1 MAQTALYQPG
11 EAEAKLDELYAA
23 RNRAMADWDATA
35 WNRIDSEIGSVLAA
49 MRAEVRLGLR
59 DDPMLTVSGEA
70 A

>member
-1 MAQTALYQPG
+1 MAQALYQPG

-23 RNRAMADWDATA
+23 RNRAMAAWDATA
-35 WNRIDSEIGSVLAA
+35 HNCIDREISSVLAA

-59 DDPMLTVSGEA
+59 DDPMYTVSAEA

>member
-1 MAQTALYQPG
+1 MANALYQPG

-23 RNRAMADWDATA
+23 RNRTMAAWDATA
-35 WNRIDSEIGSVLAA
+35 WNCIDREISSVLAA

-59 DDPMLTVSGEA
+59 DDPMLTISMEA